1 MGFSKFFIIFTLTS
15 LLFFAFYPQIDLEV
29 AGFFYDE
36 KEGFYLKNH
45 LFFHFLYK
53 AIGPILISTFL
64 ALLAYLYYQKKK
76 DFISKY
82 FDKKAVGFLFVFLL
96 VGPGLITNSFFKEVS
111 GRARP
116 AHMIQFGGDKQ
127 FTPYYQFT
135 DQCEKNC
142 SFISGHA
149 AAAFFFIAFGYV
161 MRSRKIFLA
170 GLSFGVLMSLT
181 RIVQGGHF
189 FSDVTFAFIINLII
203 LKGVYYLFYKEGARL
218 E

>member
-1 MGFSKFFIIFTLTS
+1 
-15 LLFFAFYPQIDLEV
+15 
-29 AGFFYDE
+29 
-36 KEGFYLKNH
+36 
-45 LFFHFLYK
+45 
-53 AIGPILISTFL
+53 
-64 ALLAYLYYQKKK
+64 
-76 DFISKY
+76 
-82 FDKKAVGFLFVFLL
+82 VGINNL
-96 VGPGLITNSFFKEVS
+96 
-111 GRARP
+111 
-116 AHMIQFGGDKQ
+116 
-127 FTPYYQFT
+127 YYQFT